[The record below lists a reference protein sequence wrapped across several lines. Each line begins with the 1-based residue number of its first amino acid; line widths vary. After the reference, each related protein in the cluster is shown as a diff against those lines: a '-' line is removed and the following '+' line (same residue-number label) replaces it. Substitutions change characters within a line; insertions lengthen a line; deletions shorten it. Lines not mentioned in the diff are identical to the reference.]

1 MKKLFLSLLSA
12 VVLPVAVH
20 AQQPDRRG
28 IFLEGTAGLSTV
40 TSPYEVDFHF
50 NLSPA
55 AGYRFG
61 KYVSAGFRATFET
74 GSIPY
79 RVYTPFV
86 RLYYLN
92 KPTWELF
99 VEGQTSLGLR
109 DVDGGQSGYT
119 ETGVALGG
127 CYVATPRLRL
137 VGRYLFVGVSDN
149 GEWTGRPEGENRFL
163 FDARSG
169 RLHLGF
175 QWQF

>member
-1 MKKLFLSLLSA
+1 MKKLLLFLLCAL
-12 VVLPVAVH
+12 VPPVTVH

-28 IFLEGTAGLSTV
+28 IFLEGTVGLSTV

-50 NLSPA
+50 NLSPT

-61 KYVSAGFRATFET
+61 KYLSAGFRATFET

-86 RLYYLN
+86 RLHYLN

-99 VEGQTSLGLR
+99 VEGQASLGLR
-109 DVDGGQSGYT
+109 DVDCGQAGYT

-127 CYVATPRLRL
+127 SYVVTPRLRL
-137 VGRYLFVGVSDN
+137 VGRYLFVGISDN
-149 GEWTGRPEGENRFL
+149 SDWTGRPEDEKRFL

-169 RLHLGF
+169 RLHLGL